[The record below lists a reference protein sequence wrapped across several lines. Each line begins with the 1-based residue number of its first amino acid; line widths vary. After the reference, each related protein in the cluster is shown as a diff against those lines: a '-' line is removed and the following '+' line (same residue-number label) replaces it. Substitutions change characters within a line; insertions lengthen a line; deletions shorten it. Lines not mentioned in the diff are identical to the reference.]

1 MGANK
6 KAHPQMDDIRAA
18 VKILYPE
25 GGSAPIMELFPDLPR
40 TYVVRIAWVMGVKMT
55 PEAKARQAIV
65 NSSQGGH
72 AAAAKAKHRRQRNVS
87 AMDVWREEADPL
99 ELIALGI
106 RR

>member
-6 KAHPQMDDIRAA
+6 KTHPQMDDIRAA

-25 GGSAPIMELFPDLPR
+25 GGSAPIMELFGIPR

-72 AAAAKAKHRRQRNVS
+72 AAAKAKHRRQRNVS